1 MPDRIIPLIMCGG
14 AGTRLWPLS
23 RDQYPKQ
30 FLKLFGPR
38 SMFQDTILRV
48 SDCNLFDKPCI
59 VTGEA
64 HRFLVLEQLAEI
76 KCDADVLLEPS
87 RRDSGPAIL
96 AGTTFAERRKSNAIV
111 LALASDH
118 VVTDNNAFVAACK
131 TSLDAAVGGQIVTF
145 GVKPTRPA
153 TEYGY
158 ILPGDAIAAPLRMVR
173 QFVEKPDAATATQY
187 IENGYLW
194 NSGNFIF
201 RTDILLSEYGA
212 VDPTSSD
219 TIGRAVR
226 KAVVDS
232 PFVRLDKAS
241 FENATPTSIDYAVME
256 RTTRA
261 AVMPVSFGWSD
272 IGSWQAVWD
281 FSSKNEDGNA
291 TRGSAI
297 FENSRNCMVISEK
310 PIVALNGVDD
320 LAVIVTDDAILV
332 SRRADATGLK
342 KLVSTLKATA
352 PETTEPQRK
361 LNEK

>member
-1 MPDRIIPLIMCGG
+1 MPDRIIPLVMCGG

-48 SDCNLFDKPCI
+48 ANRDLFDKPCI

-64 HRFLVLEQLAEI
+64 HRFLVLEQLAEV
-76 KCDADVLLEPS
+76 KCNADILLEPS
-87 RRDSGPAIL
+87 RRDSGPAII
-96 AGTTFAERRKSNAIV
+96 AGAMFAERRRSNAVV

-118 VVTDNNAFVAACK
+118 VVTDNDAFVAACK
-131 TSLDAAVGGQIVTF
+131 TSLDAAVDGQIITF

-158 ILPGDAIAAPLRMVR
+158 ILPGNAIAAPLRMVR
-173 QFVEKPDAATATQY
+173 QFVEKPDAVTATRY

-201 RTDILLSEYGA
+201 RTDVLLGEYKT
-212 VDPTSSD
+212 VDPISSD
-219 TIGRAVR
+219 VIARAVQH
-226 KAVVDS
+226 AVVNS

-241 FENATPTSIDYAVME
+241 FENATPTSIDYAIME

-261 AVMPVSFGWSD
+261 AVLPVSFGWSD

-281 FSSKNEDGNA
+281 FSAKNEDGNA
-291 TRGSAI
+291 MRGSAI
-297 FENSRNCMVISEK
+297 FEDAHDCMVISEK
-310 PIVALNGVDD
+310 TIVALNGVND

-332 SRRADATGLK
+332 SHLADTAGLK
-342 KLVSTLKATA
+342 KLVSSLKANA
-352 PETTEPQRK
+352 PQTTDPHPK
-361 LNEK
+361 PHEK

>member
-48 SDCNLFDKPCI
+48 SNRDLFDKPCV

-76 KCDADVLLEPS
+76 KCDADILLEPC
-87 RRDSGPAIL
+87 RRDSGPAII
-96 AGTTFAERRKSNAIV
+96 AGAMFAERRRSSTIV

-118 VVTDNNAFVAACK
+118 MVTNNDAFVAACK
-131 TSLDAAVGGQIVTF
+131 VSLDAAVGGQIVTF

-173 QFVEKPDAATATQY
+173 QFVEKPDAATATRY

-201 RTDILLSEYGA
+201 RTDVLLGEYRA

-219 TIGRAVR
+219 AIARAVQH
-226 KAVVDS
+226 AVADP
-232 PFVRLDKAS
+232 PFVRLDKIS

-281 FSSKNEDGNA
+281 FSAKNEDGNA

-297 FENSRNCMVISEK
+297 FEDSRNCMVISEK
-310 PIVALNGVDD
+310 TMVALNGVAD
-320 LAVIVTDDAILV
+320 LAVVVTDDAILI
-332 SRRADATGLK
+332 SHRSDAGGLK

-352 PETTEPQRK
+352 PQATDRHPK
-361 LNEK
+361 IHEK